1 MQNLSKLD
9 AGAEVAEIR
18 RNTAVIANTVRTT
31 NRPPGDVNSHHA
43 PHNPQENP
51 MTEKNLPPAPETA
64 PSFTQKIADSRV
76 AQVLAVDGT
85 DAAWRIAGNQFVKL
99 VKEPSIALLQRNLGV
114 ENDASM
120 RVKLAAFLDTELG
133 VALLSA
139 LLSAGLGALPT
150 NDPVAGRLARE
161 LRVKF
166 MAGAGDALADV
177 LMGPLRQVAV
187 MYLQGIPTE
196 TPSLP
201 DQNPVPH
208 IDFVQPR
215 TRHEVG

>member
-1 MQNLSKLD
+1 
-9 AGAEVAEIR
+9 
-18 RNTAVIANTVRTT
+18 
-31 NRPPGDVNSHHA
+31 
-43 PHNPQENP
+43 
-51 MTEKNLPPAPETA
+51 MTEKNQSPAA
-64 PSFTQKIADSRV
+64 SVPSFTQKIGDSRV

-85 DAAWRIAGNQFVKL
+85 DAAWRIAGSQFVKL
-99 VKEPSIALLQRNLGV
+99 VKEPAIALLQRNLGV
-114 ENDASM
+114 EDDASM

-139 LLSAGLGALPT
+139 LLSAGLVALPT
-150 NDPVAGRLARE
+150 TDPVAGRLARE

-196 TPSLP
+196 TQEPASLP
-201 DQNPVPH
+201 GQTPVTH
-208 IDFVQPR
+208 VDFNQPR
-215 TRHEVG
+215 TRREVG